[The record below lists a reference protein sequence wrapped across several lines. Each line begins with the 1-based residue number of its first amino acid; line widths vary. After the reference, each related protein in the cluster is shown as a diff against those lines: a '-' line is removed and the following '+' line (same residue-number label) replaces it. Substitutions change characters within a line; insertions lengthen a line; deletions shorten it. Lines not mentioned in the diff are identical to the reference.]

1 MPSNISQS
9 GSGAGWGWVGPLV
22 SGLAGAYGS
31 SSAAGAAS
39 TGENNAIGTETQLQS
54 TLGGI
59 YGHELNTGNGAFD
72 ALNSTLGLNGAAPS
86 YAGFENSPGYQFAV
100 QQGQQAINRQ
110 AAATGGAY
118 STSTLGAIG
127 GYTAGMASENYNN
140 YVNQL
145 LQSAGIGA
153 SGNASFAG
161 NMTSAANNIAQAQI
175 GKGVAQ
181 ANGVS
186 GTAGAIGTAAQG
198 MPWGSIIS
206 GIGSLFNNSGYSG
219 SSENGI
225 PPDQSTVYN
234 SLGGANPF
242 AGTDGGAP
250 ITPIDPSQF
259 TDPYG
264 GNIDT
269 SSLYDPN
276 SLGFQ

>member
-1 MPSNISQS
+1 MAQAMNTDP
-9 GSGAGWGWVGPLV
+9 GYGWVGPLV

-31 SSAAGAAS
+31 NAAAGAAS
-39 TGENNAIGTETQLQS
+39 TGENNAIGTETQLQG

-72 ALNSTLGLNGAAPS
+72 ALSSTLGLNGAAPS

-175 GKGVAQ
+175 GKGVAR
-181 ANGVS
+181 ANGAS

-206 GIGSLFNNSGYSG
+206 GIGSLFNNSGYS
-219 SSENGI
+219 ENGI
-225 PPDQSTVYN
+225 PSGQTSVMDSLPSYTPTST
-234 SLGGANPF
+234 
-242 AGTDGGAP
+242 
-250 ITPIDPSQF
+250 IDPSQF

-269 SSLYDPN
+269 GSLYDPN
-276 SLGFQ
+276 SSGFQ